1 MKKGIIIGIIALL
14 LVLATLLGGC
24 GGAPQ
29 HHAYGYDSF
38 HVNVLVCCK
47 INKKG
52 RENLHVLSV
61 GLAQITALKLQ
72 R

>member
-1 MKKGIIIGIIALL
+1 MKKLISLILTLTMVTALL
-14 LVLATLLGGC
+14 CGC